1 MRDIFLQASKW
12 AESKTKEERQD
23 IDVAEQSYATL
34 YELMNT

>member
-1 MRDIFLQASKW
+1 MRNTFLQAAKW
-12 AESKTKEERQD
+12 AEGKTKEERQD